1 MRSTFG
7 GSVLAAAAM
16 LLSLTVG
23 SATSSA
29 QATRGPQAFEKEIK
43 AFEEA
48 DKKKMPEPG
57 GVVFTGSSSVRAWDL
72 EKSFPGKGYINRG
85 FGGSEMSDVVYYV
98 DQTVIK
104 YKPRLVVLYVG
115 DNDINAGVNSEAV
128 VANFDKYVKAIHA
141 KLPQTK
147 IIYIGIKPSVL
158 RWANIDRVRVANELL
173 KGYAARDDRIMYV
186 DSDQAFLGW
195 DEKPV
200 PALLDRL
207 HPSLEGLKIWTALLT
222 PFLEEQSQMTA
233 SAGENK

>member
-7 GSVLAAAAM
+7 GSMLAAAAM

-23 SATSSA
+23 SANA
-29 QATRGPQAFEKEIK
+29 QMARGPQAFEKEIK

-115 DNDINAGVNSEAV
+115 DNDINAGVSSEQ
-128 VANFDKYVKAIHA
+128 VAINFDKYVKAIHA

-147 IIYIGIKPSVL
+147 IIFIGIKPSVL
-158 RWANIDRVRVANELL
+158 RWSNIDRVRVANDLL
-173 KGYAARDDRIMYV
+173 KGYAQRDDRVMFV

-207 HPSLEGLKIWTALLT
+207 HPSLEGLKIWAALLT
-222 PFLEEQSQMTA
+222 PFLEESAQMTA
-233 SAGENK
+233 SAGENR

>member
-1 MRSTFG
+1 MRSKFSGTA
-7 GSVLAAAAM
+7 LAIGAL

-23 SATSSA
+23 SASA
-29 QATRGPQAFEKEIK
+29 QMARGPQAFEKEIK
-43 AFEEA
+43 AFEDA

-57 GVVFTGSSSVRAWDL
+57 GVVFTGSSSVKAWDL

-115 DNDINAGVNSEAV
+115 DNDINAGVSTENVAV
-128 VANFDKYVKAIHA
+128 NFDKFAKAVHA

-147 IIYIGIKPSVL
+147 IIFIGIKPSVL

-173 KGYAARDDRIMYV
+173 KGYAMRDDRIMYV

-207 HPSLEGLKIWTALLT
+207 HPSIEGLKIWSALLT
-222 PFLEEQSQMTA
+222 PFLEEPSQMTA